1 MVNKIISYKTFLHKF
16 NSMEYFNDI
25 IYERIIISLTK
36 LNFVEVPENIDYKIK
51 QGYSLSEL
59 QLKIL
64 LYKCSTY

>member
-1 MVNKIISYKTFLHKF
+1 MHKF

-36 LNFVEVPENIDYKIK
+36 LNFVEVPENIDYKII
-51 QGYSLSEL
+51 QGYSLPE
-59 QLKIL
+59 LKIL